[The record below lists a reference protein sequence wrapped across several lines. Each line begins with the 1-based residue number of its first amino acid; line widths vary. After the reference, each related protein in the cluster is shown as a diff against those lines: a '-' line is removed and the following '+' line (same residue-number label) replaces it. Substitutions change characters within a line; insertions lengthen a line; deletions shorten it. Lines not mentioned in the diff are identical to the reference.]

1 VFEYG
6 DEGQLFYI
14 VMEGEVEVRIPL
26 QVVLEGEDA
35 TPVGFYNY
43 LVKNFNDIHW
53 PQIADGRRMQLL
65 LLREMEMF
73 NIKISSKNKI
83 IDTKQAVER
92 MTKALMKEK
101 TNIHKT
107 LYYTVC
113 PTKEPRISVS
123 AFRQVTLLGEGKGFG
138 ELALIKPQG
147 RAATIVCTKLSRFA
161 TLHRK
166 DYILNV
172 GNEQKQKTREK
183 IAMLRQFRIFSKKN
197 VKDSQM

>member
-1 VFEYG
+1 
-6 DEGQLFYI
+6 
-14 VMEGEVEVRIPL
+14 M
-26 QVVLEGEDA
+26 
-35 TPVGFYNY
+35 
-43 LVKNFNDIHW
+43 
-53 PQIADGRRMQLL
+53 
-65 LLREMEMF
+65 
-73 NIKISSKNKI
+73 
-83 IDTKQAVER
+83 
-92 MTKALMKEK
+92 
-101 TNIHKT
+101 
-107 LYYTVC
+107 
-113 PTKEPRISVS
+113 S

-197 VKDSQM
+197 VKDS